1 MLIRLIKQRMY
12 DRSKRVKFM
21 KKEVE
26 IMEKKKLLT
35 LLIAAV
41 LSCLFMITSVYAGS
55 KHSYRRQGIAIGLGA
70 AILGGALY
78 KALSQPK
85 LIVPNAH
92 VFSHPA
98 RRKHRNRG
106 YWETRKQWIPPAYKR
121 YWNPGHY
128 NRYGER
134 VKGHWIEIVDRP
146 GYWIEN
152 RVWVTCKAGRR

>member
-1 MLIRLIKQRMY
+1 MY
-12 DRSKRVKFM
+12 DRGKSVKFI

-41 LSCLFMITSVYAGS
+41 LSCFFLITSVYAGS

-70 AILGGALY
+70 AILGSALY
-78 KALSQPK
+78 KTLSHPK

-98 RRKHRNRG
+98 RRKHWNQG
-106 YWETRKQWIPPAYKR
+106 YWETRKEWGPPAYQR
-121 YWNPGHY
+121 VWNPGHY
-128 NRYGER
+128 NRHGAWVR
-134 VKGHWIEIVDRP
+134 GHWIKIVDRQ
-146 GYWIEN
+146 GYMTET
-152 RVWVTCKAGRR
+152 RSWVSCKAGRH